1 MAGETL
7 PGLSLFRRGFAAL
20 PHPLRR
26 RLLFPR
32 RHAYLPSLI
41 KREAGMSR
49 AEHIPAV
56 ARAVNIVAYE
66 ATSPNVLDLHQAA
79 LLGISGKPGKRVAVL
94 RNGSGAVEVAREG
107 DLSSAGI
114 VTEIGASDMRVWRM
128 GEEISFTLP
137 EAPDRPT
144 QPL

>member
-1 MAGETL
+1 
-7 PGLSLFRRGFAAL
+7 
-20 PHPLRR
+20 
-26 RLLFPR
+26 
-32 RHAYLPSLI
+32 
-41 KREAGMSR
+41 MSR
-49 AEHIPAV
+49 AEQIPAV

-114 VTEIGASDMRVWRM
+114 VTEIGASDMRIWRM

-137 EAPDRPT
+137 EAHDRPT